1 MENLFRL
8 FTHASVQFLLNKHK
22 TDVEKE
28 GGKLWVKLFVLKKK
42 IVFFIFVIHLN
53 FRAKNIFD
61 NMLNWLTQ
69 FFLKSQ
75 IS

>member
-1 MENLFRL
+1 MSETLCF
-8 FTHASVQFLLNKHK
+8 
-22 TDVEKE
+22 E
-28 GGKLWVKLFVLKKK
+28 KK

-69 FFLKSQ
+69 FV
-75 IS
+75 